1 MSAGALFF
9 AKKTPMEKL
18 DLSRAYKNYYKA
30 TAHPELVDIAPA
42 QFISITGQGD
52 PGGADY
58 AARLE
63 ALYSVAYTLKFRF
76 KNQGQDFVVAKLEGL
91 WWFDEERYKGIPMA
105 ETPGRVP
112 REEWFYRMMIRIP
125 DFVTEADVQEGIRA
139 VTAKKTVP
147 GIDAIEFYTLHEGK
161 CVQMLHVGP
170 FDQEPRSPALM
181 LELMS
186 ARGLRRNGLH
196 HEIYLSDFR
205 KVAPER
211 YRTILREPVY

>member
-9 AKKTPMEKL
+9 SKKTPLEKT

-105 ETPGRVP
+105 ETPGRP
-112 REEWFYRMMIRIP
+112 AALAIGTFSSLARCC
-125 DFVTEADVQEGIRA
+125 ARA
-139 VTAKKTVP
+139 PV
-147 GIDAIEFYTLHEGK
+147 I
-161 CVQMLHVGP
+161 VG
-170 FDQEPRSPALM
+170 
-181 LELMS
+181 
-186 ARGLRRNGLH
+186 
-196 HEIYLSDFR
+196 LS
-205 KVAPER
+205 
-211 YRTILREPVY
+211 